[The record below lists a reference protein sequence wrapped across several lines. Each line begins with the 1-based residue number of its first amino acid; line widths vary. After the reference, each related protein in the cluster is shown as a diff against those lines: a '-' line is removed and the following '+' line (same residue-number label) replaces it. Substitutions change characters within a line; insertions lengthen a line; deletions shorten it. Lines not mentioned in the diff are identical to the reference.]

1 MDNTTINVI
10 LAIVS
15 VFTTILLFVFGLL
28 YSGER
33 KRVSN
38 IEEEQLKIWEDLH
51 ELRKENHDFK
61 VEVLKSL
68 AQITSNYLSRFDSI
82 KDLITKNHEEQIQSF
97 TKLFAKVEQQ
107 SIFCHYVQNNKE
119 K

>member
-15 VFTTILLFVFGLL
+15 VFTTVLLFVFGLL

-38 IEEEQLKIWEDLH
+38 IETEQGKIWVEIH
-51 ELRKENHDFK
+51 AIRKENADFK
-61 VEVLKSL
+61 LEILKSL
-68 AQITSNYLSRFDSI
+68 AQITSNYLSRFDAI
-82 KDLITKNHEEQIQSF
+82 KDLITKNHEEQIQSLANLAL
-97 TKLFAKVEQQ
+97 KQDQQ
-107 SIFCHYVQNNKE
+107 TTYCRFVQDGKKE
-119 K
+119 